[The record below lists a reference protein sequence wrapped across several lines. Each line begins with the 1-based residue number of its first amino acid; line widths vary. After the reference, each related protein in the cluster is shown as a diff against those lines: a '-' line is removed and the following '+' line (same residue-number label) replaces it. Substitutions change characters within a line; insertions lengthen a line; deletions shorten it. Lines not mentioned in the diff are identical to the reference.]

1 MGKTWQRTL
10 AICLAFALALVGT
23 FLFAFRAG
31 REARHIHAANEP
43 IRPWMSVPF
52 IAHAHHIPATVLFQ
66 AIGIEPHQPHDRR
79 SLHRLARDLNR
90 PVPELMSQVQRAID
104 AAKQPPGGPPK

>member
-1 MGKTWQRTL
+1 VGKTWQRTL